1 MDYGKDKLSFSSV
14 NISTFGR
21 IILSS
26 RDSIQL
32 LVNSKASLGR
42 ILLMVDYEPAQFLV
56 DFEVSSWSIQLL
68 DDSKCLALESLSSSR
83 I

>member
-1 MDYGKDKLSFSSV
+1 
-14 NISTFGR
+14 
-21 IILSS
+21 
-26 RDSIQL
+26 
-32 LVNSKASLGR
+32 
-42 ILLMVDYEPAQFLV
+42 MVDYEPAQFLV